1 MVRRNC
7 ASHQL
12 GHRKDCDDSDKSQ
25 CSDVDPYST
34 SCNLGSL
41 PTYPSNQCSS
51 SSSLSI
57 NCSMAEINTRFVSV
71 RLAPIDW
78 SVSTVS
84 AIAPS
89 RCKVAVSRNVSS
101 LDLRMSS
108 HAVTRFSAYWG
119 WSGRQGPVR
128 SGAVRLSPLT
138 ALVVDDFAQTGVFS
152 TDAFCFLS
160 GAIGCNHQ
168 PCYVDRRRTS

>member
-34 SCNLGSL
+34 SCNLGFL

-57 NCSMAEINTRFVSV
+57 NCFMAEINTVLFRYGS
-71 RLAPIDW
+71 L
-78 SVSTVS
+78 
-84 AIAPS
+84 PS
-89 RCKVAVSRNVSS
+89 I
-101 LDLRMSS
+101 
-108 HAVTRFSAYWG
+108 
-119 WSGRQGPVR
+119 
-128 SGAVRLSPLT
+128 
-138 ALVVDDFAQTGVFS
+138 GVFRQYPRS
-152 TDAFCFLS
+152 
-160 GAIGCNHQ
+160 
-168 PCYVDRRRTS
+168 RRRGARLRFPEMCLHSI